1 MLELYRNIK
10 NRRIELGMSQEDL
23 AKKTGYTS
31 RSSIAKI
38 EKGEV
43 DLPQSKILAF
53 AKALNMPA
61 GDLMG
66 YENELPSFD
75 NVYMIGEQNL
85 PVLGDIACGKPIE
98 MIEERELYVQV
109 GTKIKADFVLI
120 AKGDSM
126 KGARIEDGDCVFI
139 KQQGYVE
146 NGQIAVVAIG
156 DEATLKRC
164 FFYPQKEMLILKA
177 ENPKYEDIILMGKEL
192 EDCRIIGKAI
202 AFQSDVI

>member
-1 MLELYRNIK
+1 MLELYKNIR

-23 AKKTGYTS
+23 AKKTDYTS

-43 DLPQSKILAF
+43 DLPQSKILLF
-53 AKALNMPA
+53 AKALNIPA

-66 YENELPSFD
+66 YESELPTFK
-75 NVYMIGEQNL
+75 NIFPIAEQRL
-85 PVLGDIACGKPIE
+85 PVLGNVACGKPIE
-98 MIEERELYVQV
+98 MVEEKELYVQV
-109 GTKIKADFVLI
+109 GTKVKADFVLI

-126 KGARIEDGDCVFI
+126 QGARIQDGDCVFI
-139 KQQGYVE
+139 RQQDSIE

-164 FFYPQKEMLILKA
+164 FFYPDKNMLILKA
-177 ENPKYEDIILMGKEL
+177 ENPKYEDIILIGKDL
-192 EDCRIIGKAI
+192 EDCRIIGRAI
-202 AFQSDVI
+202 AFQSDVL